1 MVGSKED
8 GMNILALSDED
19 LLKLELS
26 TLPGK
31 AQLPELD
38 EEDLQTR
45 KAYGTTTR
53 KLKARLASQDQ

>member
-1 MVGSKED
+1 
-8 GMNILALSDED
+8 MNVLALSDEAI
-19 LLKLELS
+19 LKLELS